1 MSLHYIFTKDG
12 KTKENIFTQVKS
24 KSMIDCN
31 QGRKEEWQHH
41 YFLFFYLL
49 EPGIQE
55 TGSVTT
61 TGYH

>member
-1 MSLHYIFTKDG
+1 
-12 KTKENIFTQVKS
+12 
-24 KSMIDCN
+24 MIDCN

-49 EPGIQE
+49 EPGIHE

-61 TGYH
+61 TGYWVPLIMVAGGIHI